1 MNYTNISN
9 LKWANAEQ
17 TALDATVEFEGIG
30 AVPFTAHPDDVEQHG
45 REIFARAST
54 GEFGSIAPYVRN
66 IEAEWNMIRTI
77 RNQLISA
84 SDWTQ
89 FPDAQ
94 ANLSTEQKAAW
105 ATYRQ
110 ALRDI
115 TETYVDP
122 KDVVWPEKP

>member
-1 MNYTNISN
+1 MNYTEVTN
-9 LKWANAEQ
+9 LKWA
-17 TALDATVEFEGIG
+17 DAATSLIAADVTFEEIGTVS
-30 AVPFTAHPDDVEQHG
+30 FTASPNDPEEHG
-45 REIFARAST
+45 REIFARASA
-54 GEFGSIAPYVRN
+54 GEFGSIAPYIRN
-66 IEAEWNMIRTI
+66 IEAEWNMIRMI

-94 ANLSTEQKAAW
+94 TNLSEEKKTAW

-110 ALRDI
+110 TLRDL
-115 TETYVDP
+115 TENYSDP